1 MPTPAVACTHSTK
14 GYQSER
20 SRGEAKFVHSGP
32 VKNART
38 SGPRGPVPCYATLEH
53 PIGRKD
59 NLLEALSFAHGT
71 SSVGVSFAFGRLP
84 GREGRTRGTPR
95 GKPPSAHARP
105 PPRRDGGLPWATLLG
120 CFTDG
125 GQHQFPLP
133 PRREEG
139 NREGRRSMNPPARM
153 RPRKGRRPWL
163 GAWAGRKT
171 RPVPLLRKIAPTEK
185 LCKPHSLG
193 APVLRSRGS
202 RGGRTPP
209 GRAPKSRGTPQ
220 VRGRAGTSE
229 SPGWTPHGRWPG
241 LPGRM
246 P

>member
-84 GREGRTRGTPR
+84 GQEGRTRGTPR

-105 PPRRDGGLPWATLLG
+105 PPAAEMGGFLG
-120 CFTDG
+120 
-125 GQHQFPLP
+125 PLCWV
-133 PRREEG
+133 
-139 NREGRRSMNPPARM
+139 ALRM
-153 RPRKGRRPWL
+153 EANTSSPSRQG
-163 GAWAGRKT
+163 GRKET
-171 RPVPLLRKIAPTEK
+171 V
-185 LCKPHSLG
+185 
-193 APVLRSRGS
+193 
-202 RGGRTPP
+202 RGGGP
-209 GRAPKSRGTPQ
+209 
-220 VRGRAGTSE
+220 
-229 SPGWTPHGRWPG
+229 
-241 LPGRM
+241 
-246 P
+246 